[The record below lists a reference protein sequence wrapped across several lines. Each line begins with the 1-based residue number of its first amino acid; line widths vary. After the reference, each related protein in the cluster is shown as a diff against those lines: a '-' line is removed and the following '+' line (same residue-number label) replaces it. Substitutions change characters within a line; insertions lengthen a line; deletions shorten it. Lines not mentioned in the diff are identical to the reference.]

1 MKYVKYI
8 WNLERGGVD
17 VDGESHNRP
26 ACLGV
31 ALSCQRLRN
40 CSIRIYIWA
49 VNTWEFVFEFWS
61 FDLMN
66 NYNIF
71 ELSAPEKSFMIFC
84 CLIWWQNGIH
94 LKKVGSAADM
104 PNKNINLRIHTW
116 KSVGMLPSRGSLW
129 DILESSWMVTLGL
142 GHMSTHLRSKDSHT
156 GKQKSE

>member
-1 MKYVKYI
+1 MDET
-8 WNLERGGVD
+8 WNEEVSMSMGKVTIDQRAWASLWAVNAWEIVQLEY
-17 VDGESHNRP
+17 
-26 ACLGV
+26 
-31 ALSCQRLRN
+31 
-40 CSIRIYIWA
+40 IRIYIWA

-104 PNKNINLRIHTW
+104 PNKNINLRMHTW